1 MISNGISF
9 FFLSCLSGVYVYFYF
24 RPAVPQKPVEVDINE
39 GNMTDGLNQRI
50 SSPIRI
56 ITLFIFNKF

>member
-9 FFLSCLSGVYVYFYF
+9 FFLSCLLGVYAYFYF
-24 RPAVPQKPVEVDINE
+24 KPAIPQKTAEVDINE

-50 SSPIRI
+50 STQSE
-56 ITLFIFNKF
+56 